1 VGKEQEA
8 NMTALPLI
16 AVDVCEALLDLATME
31 PTFQHTFGDKS
42 AMGRGL
48 PFVIRYSAAMNVAG
62 CYVPFTISVRR

>member
-31 PTFQHTFGDKS
+31 PTFQHIFGDKS
-42 AMGRGL
+42 AMGVVCHL
-48 PFVIRYSAAMNVAG
+48 
-62 CYVPFTISVRR
+62 